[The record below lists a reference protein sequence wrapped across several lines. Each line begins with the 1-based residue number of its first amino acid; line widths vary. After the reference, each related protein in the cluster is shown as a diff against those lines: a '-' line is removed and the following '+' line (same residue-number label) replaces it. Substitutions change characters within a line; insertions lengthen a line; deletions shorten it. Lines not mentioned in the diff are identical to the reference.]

1 MRILVVE
8 DDVEI
13 AEGVRQ
19 ILERRKYAVQIARDG
34 DEGYEA
40 LAHDRFDVAIIDIG
54 LPKRD
59 GFTVARAAR
68 AAGIQTPMLM
78 LTARDAVEDRVRGLD
93 AGADDYLIKPFVE
106 EELHARLRALLRR
119 GLMPVRERFVV
130 GDLVVDSSGRTLE
143 VGGKPVRLAATEFRV
158 LEYLAA
164 NAGIVLSRDQILDF
178 VWGTSFD
185 GSRNVVEVYVS
196 AIRRKLRAIG
206 AADRLVTVWGIGY
219 KLTA

>member
-1 MRILVVE
+1 VRVLVIE

-13 AEGVRQ
+13 AEGVRA
-19 ILERRKYAVQIARDG
+19 ILERRKFAVRVAHNGDDG
-34 DEGYEA
+34 LEA
-40 LAHDRFDVAIIDIG
+40 LTHDRFDVAIVDIG

-59 GFTVARAAR
+59 GFTVARQAR

-93 AGADDYLIKPFVE
+93 SGADDYLIKPFVE

-119 GLMPVRERFVV
+119 AAEPVRDRFVV
-130 GDLVVDSSGRTLE
+130 GDLVVDSSGRSVE
-143 VGGKPVRLAATEFRV
+143 VGGKPVKLASTEFRV

-196 AIRRKLRAIG
+196 AIRRKLRAVG
-206 AADRLVTVWGIGY
+206 AAERLVTVWGIGY